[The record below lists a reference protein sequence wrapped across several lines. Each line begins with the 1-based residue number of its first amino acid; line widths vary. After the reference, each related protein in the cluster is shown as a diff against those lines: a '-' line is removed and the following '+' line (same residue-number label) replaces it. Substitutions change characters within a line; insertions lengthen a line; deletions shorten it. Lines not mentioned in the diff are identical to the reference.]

1 MRGMSNNDLFISYS
15 RRDKPFA
22 QQLFQ
27 AIEATGRD
35 AWVDWENIPLTSE
48 WFEEI
53 KRGIE
58 GSDAFMFI
66 ITPDSVA
73 SEVCKAEVEY
83 SIANNKRMVP
93 ILRRDLAPEEMGK
106 LHAAVSSH
114 NWIYFREEDD
124 FDTSF
129 EALIRALDTDLDYV
143 RKHTRLQT
151 RALEW
156 DNKGRD
162 LSFVLRGQDLAEAET
177 WRWNALTNP
186 DKQPQVTDLQTDYI
200 RASRAAERV
209 RRRERIFTFAITAA
223 LALAILALGVAVYQ
237 SLRARDEADHARRL
251 SLAANSRI
259 ALDNSNRDLAISL
272 ALAANQGNR
281 PSSEAERALSDA
293 AYSPGTRLIY
303 RGHTAPVNVV
313 TFSPDGEYA
322 LSGSTDMTLRLWNP
336 LTGEE
341 HLTLEGHTAAV
352 QDVAFDAEGT
362 RIASV
367 DSAGEV
373 WLWDAATGDEITH
386 FTAHEGNVRTV
397 RFSADGT
404 ILLTGGDDRA
414 LRWWD
419 AETGEMIG
427 EYTEFNGAVDR
438 ALFNPASGYVLA
450 IAIDSNPT
458 LLSLDSGRVLRQF
471 PRQVTTYDNLL
482 SAAAVFLPDGDGVL
496 YAAGI
501 SPRLWDIFE
510 NDGNTLREF
519 IGHGSNV
526 NSLAVTE
533 DGRYLLSSASRE
545 NSLRKWDVST
555 GVELA
560 RFDGHDNIINS
571 VAVSPGGRY
580 ALSGSDD
587 TTVRVWDLENGALID
602 SYTTDDLTD
611 IYGIDFS
618 PDART
623 IVSGEAGGLVRL
635 WDAATGEMID
645 TFEGHTGRVWA
656 VSFSPD
662 GKTVLSGG
670 DDKTLRLWDV
680 DTGEQLHVF
689 DGHDELVT
697 SLTFNADGTRAL
709 SGSND
714 RKVRLW
720 DLTDLS
726 SDEPLMTYDD
736 DDGQLR
742 ALAFSPD
749 GVHFAAGANT
759 GRLINLETG
768 EVAQRF
774 PYVGNRMNTLT
785 FRSEGAQLVTG
796 YGNGVILLWDVETAE
811 VLRQFKGHTSQ
822 VRSVVLDAD
831 EAHILSSSA
840 DTTIRVWNVETGLEE
855 RQFKGHTQWINQ
867 AVFSPD
873 FETILS
879 GSWDDTLKLW
889 HMHDRRDLMDWVKNN
904 RFERILDCNERR
916 IYLLEPP
923 QSGECDI
930 EAQ

>member
-1 MRGMSNNDLFISYS
+1 MSNNDLFISYS
-15 RRDKPFA
+15 RRDKPFV

-35 AWVDWENIPLTSE
+35 AWIDWENIPLTSE

-58 GSDAFMFI
+58 GSDAFMFV
-66 ITPDSVA
+66 ITPDSVT
-73 SEVCKAEVEY
+73 SEICQAEVEY

-93 ILRRDLAPEEMGK
+93 ILRREVTPEERAK

-114 NWIYFREEDD
+114 NWIFFREEDD
-124 FDTSF
+124 FDSSF
-129 EALIRALDTDLDYV
+129 EALIRALDTDLSYV
-143 RKHTRLQT
+143 RAHTRLQT

-162 LSFVLRGQDLAEAET
+162 LSFVLRGKDLAEAES
-177 WRWNALTNP
+177 WRWTALTAE
-186 DKQPQVTDLQTDYI
+186 KQPKVTDLQTDYI

-209 RRRERIFTFAITAA
+209 RRRERILTFAISAA
-223 LALAILALGVAVYQ
+223 LALAIAALGVAIYQ
-237 SLRARDEADHARRL
+237 SNRARDEADHARRL

-259 ALDNSNRDLAISL
+259 ALDNSNRDLAIAL
-272 ALAANQGNR
+272 ALAANQGTR
-281 PSSEAERALSDA
+281 ASSEAERALSDA
-293 AYSPGTRLIY
+293 AYSAGTRLVY
-303 RGHTAPVNVV
+303 DGHTAPVNVV
-313 TFSPDGEYA
+313 AFSPDGEYA
-322 LSGSTDMTLRLWNP
+322 LSGSTDMTLRLWEP
-336 LTGEE
+336 LTGED
-341 HLTLEGHTAAV
+341 HLVMEGHTAAV
-352 QDVAFDAEGT
+352 QDATFNADGT

-367 DSAGEV
+367 DSAGEL
-373 WLWDAATGDEITH
+373 WLWDAATGDAMLH
-386 FTAHEGNVRTV
+386 FSAHEGNVRTV
-397 RFSADGT
+397 RFSPDGT
-404 ILLTGGDDRA
+404 LLLTGGDDRA

-419 AETGEMIG
+419 AETGDMIG
-427 EYTEFNGAVDR
+427 EYTDFNGPVDR
-438 ALFNPASGYVLA
+438 ALFNPTSGYVLV
-450 IAIDSNPT
+450 IAIDSNPI
-458 LLSLDSGRVLRQF
+458 LLSLESVRVLRQF

-482 SAAAVFLPDGDGVL
+482 SAAAVFLPDGNGVL

-510 NDGNTLREF
+510 NDGNTVREF
-519 IGHGSNV
+519 VGHGSNV

-533 DGRYLLSSASRE
+533 DGRYLLSGASRE
-545 NSLRKWDVST
+545 NSIRKWDINT

-580 ALSGSDD
+580 ALSASED

-602 SYTTDDLTD
+602 TYATDGLTD
-611 IYGIDFS
+611 IYGVDFS
-618 PDART
+618 PGGNY
-623 IVSGEAGGLVRL
+623 IVSGEVGGLVRL
-635 WDAATGEMID
+635 WDAATGEIVR
-645 TFEGHTGRVWA
+645 TFAGHTGRIWA

-670 DDKTLRLWDV
+670 DDKTMRLWDV
-680 DTGEQLHVF
+680 DTGEPLHVF
-689 DGHDELVT
+689 EGHGELVT
-697 SLTFNADGTRAL
+697 SLAFNADGTRAL

-714 RKVRLW
+714 RKIRLW

-726 SDEPLMTYDD
+726 TTEPLMTYDD

-749 GVHFAAGANT
+749 GVHFAAGATT
-759 GRLINLETG
+759 GRLIELETG
-768 EVAQRF
+768 EVTQRF
-774 PYVGNRMNTLT
+774 PYVGNRLNTLT
-785 FRSEGAQLVTG
+785 FRSNGTQLVAG

-811 VLRQFKGHTSQ
+811 VLHQFKGHTSQ
-822 VRSVVLDAD
+822 VRSVMLDAD

-840 DTTIRVWNVETGLEE
+840 DATIRVWNVETALEE
-855 RQFKGHTQWINQ
+855 RQFKGHGEWINQ

-873 FETILS
+873 FESILS
-879 GSWDDTLKLW
+879 GSWDNTLKLW
-889 HMHDRRDLMDWVKNN
+889 HMHDRRELMDWVKDN
-904 RFERILDCNERR
+904 RYERLLDCNERR

-923 QSGECDI
+923 QSGECNI
-930 EAQ
+930 EGE